1 MGALAVAGIRPRITL
16 SVPPFQR
23 CLACGKR
30 LESSCLALWARRSRM
45 EVKTEALSFS
55 DRINLL
61 ISSFYELNF
70 SLIFFI
76 ALGLCLVK
84 ISFYETL
91 KDEYLEKIVKF
102 KPERA

>member
-1 MGALAVAGIRPRITL
+1 
-16 SVPPFQR
+16 
-23 CLACGKR
+23 
-30 LESSCLALWARRSRM
+30 M

-91 KDEYLEKIVKF
+91 KDEYLEKTVKF

>member
-1 MGALAVAGIRPRITL
+1 
-16 SVPPFQR
+16 
-23 CLACGKR
+23 
-30 LESSCLALWARRSRM
+30 M

-84 ISFYETL
+84 IFFYETL
-91 KDEYLEKIVKF
+91 KGEYLEKIVEF

>member
-1 MGALAVAGIRPRITL
+1 
-16 SVPPFQR
+16 
-23 CLACGKR
+23 
-30 LESSCLALWARRSRM
+30 M
-45 EVKTEALSFS
+45 EVKTEALSFC

-91 KDEYLEKIVKF
+91 KGEYLEKIVKF

>member
-1 MGALAVAGIRPRITL
+1 M
-16 SVPPFQR
+16 
-23 CLACGKR
+23 K
-30 LESSCLALWARRSRM
+30 
-45 EVKTEALSFS
+45 VKTKALNFS

-91 KDEYLEKIVKF
+91 KGEYLEKIVEF

>member
-1 MGALAVAGIRPRITL
+1 MKVKAKALN
-16 SVPPFQR
+16 
-23 CLACGKR
+23 
-30 LESSCLALWARRSRM
+30 
-45 EVKTEALSFS
+45 FS

-61 ISSFYELNF
+61 IFSFYELNF

-91 KDEYLEKIVKF
+91 KGEYLEKIVKF

>member
-1 MGALAVAGIRPRITL
+1 M
-16 SVPPFQR
+16 
-23 CLACGKR
+23 
-30 LESSCLALWARRSRM
+30 RRFRTK
-45 EVKTEALSFS
+45 VKAEALSFS

-70 SLIFFI
+70 GLIFFS
-76 ALGLCLVK
+76 ALGLCLNK

-91 KDEYLEKIVKF
+91 KDEYLEKIVEF

>member
-1 MGALAVAGIRPRITL
+1 M
-16 SVPPFQR
+16 
-23 CLACGKR
+23 K
-30 LESSCLALWARRSRM
+30 
-45 EVKTEALSFS
+45 VKTKALSFS

-91 KDEYLEKIVKF
+91 KGEYLEKIVKF

>member
-23 CLACGKR
+23 SLACRKI
-30 LESSCLALWARRSRM
+30 LESSCLANLDASLQN
-45 EVKTEALSFS
+45 ESQNQCLALS

-70 SLIFFI
+70 GLIFFI
-76 ALGLCLVK
+76 ALGLCLNK

-91 KDEYLEKIVKF
+91 KDEYLEKIVEF
-102 KPERA
+102 KPEWA

>member
-1 MGALAVAGIRPRITL
+1 MKVKAKALN
-16 SVPPFQR
+16 
-23 CLACGKR
+23 
-30 LESSCLALWARRSRM
+30 
-45 EVKTEALSFS
+45 FS

-61 ISSFYELNF
+61 IFSFYELNF
-70 SLIFFI
+70 GLIFFI

-91 KDEYLEKIVKF
+91 KGEYLEKIVEF

>member
-1 MGALAVAGIRPRITL
+1 
-16 SVPPFQR
+16 
-23 CLACGKR
+23 
-30 LESSCLALWARRSRM
+30 M

-70 SLIFFI
+70 SLLFFI

-91 KDEYLEKIVKF
+91 KGEYLEKIVEF

>member
-1 MGALAVAGIRPRITL
+1 
-16 SVPPFQR
+16 
-23 CLACGKR
+23 
-30 LESSCLALWARRSRM
+30 M

-84 ISFYETL
+84 ISFYEIL
-91 KDEYLEKIVKF
+91 KGEYLEKIVKF

>member
-1 MGALAVAGIRPRITL
+1 
-16 SVPPFQR
+16 
-23 CLACGKR
+23 
-30 LESSCLALWARRSRM
+30 M

-91 KDEYLEKIVKF
+91 KGEYLEKIVKF

>member
-1 MGALAVAGIRPRITL
+1 
-16 SVPPFQR
+16 
-23 CLACGKR
+23 
-30 LESSCLALWARRSRM
+30 M

-91 KDEYLEKIVKF
+91 KGKYLEKIVKF